1 MQQMMKSKY
10 LLSVSL
16 MLFIGAFKLS
26 AQNKDTLRVMNYNLL
41 YYNANTSFCTQ
52 TNNNLNTKE
61 AAMEDIIDV
70 ILPDVLVV
78 NEIGTDPNSAF
89 YLSRDALNKNGR
101 NYYRFAANSG
111 SGQTIANMLFYNRRK
126 LQLESQRVIDKNLN
140 GTNII
145 RDIDVYTLRYKDTNL
160 AKHGDTIR
168 FHIIVAHLKAGN
180 TTSDRAERGDAV
192 DAVMADLDS
201 LNASGNYIIA
211 GDFNLYRSTETAYQE
226 LVNYVD
232 TSLRFYDPV
241 RNMTGLWNQ
250 QRYAAHHTQ
259 STRTSGGCGA
269 NGGMN
274 DRFDLILYSD
284 EIKDN
289 TDNLKYIRNSYKAYG
304 QDGLR
309 YNSSINSPRN
319 NLVGNAIANALR
331 DVSDHLP
338 VILDLEVTL
347 PQTTA
352 LDEYSA
358 MKEVRFTNPIQAQF
372 FIDLGQNKGEI
383 EGIEI
388 MDIQGRTI
396 ERIDVNS
403 ALRIRKDLGQL
414 SKGTYLLKFRTKSYQ
429 QFVEKLIKI

>member
-1 MQQMMKSKY
+1 MRSIS
-10 LLSVSL
+10 LLSFSL
-16 MLFIGAFKLS
+16 ILFLSASKLR
-26 AQNKDTLRVMNYNLL
+26 AQNKDTLRVMCYNLL
-41 YYNANTSFCTQ
+41 YYNANTSFCNQ
-52 TNNNLNTKE
+52 TNNNVNTKE
-61 AAMEDIIDV
+61 AALEDIIDDV
-70 ILPDVLVV
+70 LPDVLVV

-101 NYYRFAANSG
+101 NYYNFANNSG
-111 SGQTIANMLFYNRRK
+111 AGQTIANMLFYNRQK
-126 LQLESQRVIDKNLN
+126 LRLESQRVIDKDLN
-140 GTNII
+140 GGNLV
-145 RDIDVYTLRYKDTNL
+145 RDIDIYTLRYKDTSL
-160 AKHGDTIR
+160 YIHGDTTR
-168 FHIIVAHLKAGN
+168 LHIIVTHLKAGN
-180 TTSDRAERGDAV
+180 TTSDRADRGDAIK
-192 DAVMADLDS
+192 AVMADLDS
-201 LNASGNYIIA
+201 MNATGNYIIA
-211 GDFNLYRSTETAYQE
+211 GDMNLYRSTEAAYQE

-232 TSLRFYDPV
+232 TSLRFIDPIS
-241 RNMTGLWNQ
+241 MTGNWNANRFAQ
-250 QRYAAHHTQ
+250 NHTQ
-259 STRTSGGCGA
+259 STRTSGGCSA
-269 NGGMN
+269 NGGLD